1 MPTSTRV
8 RGRVLAFA
16 FSLAVVTYLDRI
28 CISAAAPFIMEDL
41 HLSLL
46 QMSVV
51 FSAFT
56 LAYSLFEIPSG
67 WLGDVKGP
75 RRVLTRIVLWW
86 SAFTMLTGAA
96 QGLTSLVTI
105 RFLFGAG
112 EAGAFPNVARS
123 FSRWFPVRERGRAN
137 GVMFLGS
144 RVGGMLSAP
153 IALLLVTRWGWR
165 ASFVFFGA
173 LGIVWAAAWYAW
185 YRDRPEDHP
194 DVSADELAWIQQNQ
208 AVTRPIEGRGA
219 ERPAPHAAR
228 PFPASAREKGERA
241 TARLTEAPE
250 AQRRQGRDRVEG
262 TPWRALLTSR
272 NLYAICAMYFAFG
285 YGLYFYFTWLP
296 TYLIKVLGFS
306 LLSGGL
312 FAALPFLLAGIADL
326 GGGWLTDYLARTRGL
341 RVARCHLGF
350 AAFLTCAALVF
361 ASTLSVPSI
370 AKAVL
375 LAFALASADLAL
387 GACWATPIDI
397 APDHAG
403 VITGF
408 MNTLGNLGGMVG
420 PLVVGFAVERWGSW
434 TFAFYITA
442 IVYAC
447 GAVAWLAIDPT
458 KAILRESRPAT
469 T

>member
-1 MPTSTRV
+1 MTRV
-8 RGRVLAFA
+8 RLRVLAFA
-16 FSLAVVTYLDRI
+16 FLLAVVTYLDRI
-28 CISAAAPFIMEDL
+28 CISAAAPYIMEDL
-41 HLSLL
+41 HLSLI

-86 SAFTMLTGAA
+86 SGFTMLTGAA
-96 QGLTSLVTI
+96 QGMASLVTI

-112 EAGAFPNVARS
+112 EAGAFPNIARA
-123 FSRWFPVRERGRAN
+123 FSKWFPVRERGRAN

-144 RVGGMLSAP
+144 RLGGMLSAP
-153 IALLLVTRWGWR
+153 LALLLVTRWGWR
-165 ASFVFFGA
+165 ASFVVFGTT
-173 LGIVWAAAWYAW
+173 GIVWAAAWYRW
-185 YRDRPEDHP
+185 FRDLPAEHP
-194 DVSADELAWIQQNQ
+194 GVSPDEIAWIRQD
-208 AVTRPIEGRGA
+208 A
-219 ERPAPHAAR
+219 ER
-228 PFPASAREKGERA
+228 SLDDRER
-241 TARLTEAPE
+241 
-250 AQRRQGRDRVEG
+250 G
-262 TPWRALLTSR
+262 TPWRALLRSR

-306 LLSGGL
+306 LLGGGA
-312 FAALPFLLAGIADL
+312 FAALPFLLAGIADVT
-326 GGGWLTDYLARTRGL
+326 GGWLTDYLSRTRGL
-341 RVARCHLGF
+341 RIGRCYLGF
-350 AAFLTCAALVF
+350 SAFLTCALLVF
-361 ASTLSVPSI
+361 SSTLPAFSPV

-375 LAFALASADLAL
+375 LALALASADLAL
-387 GACWATPIDI
+387 GACWAAPIDI

-434 TFAFYITA
+434 SLAFYVTA
-442 IVYAC
+442 SVYAF
-447 GAVAWLAIDPT
+447 GAVAWLTVNPTQAIRD
-458 KAILRESRPAT
+458 AGVQQLRSW
-469 T
+469 